1 MLKNCIRSILSAN
14 EDKKLLN
21 ILVIGATHE
30 RYEQQLCLTGH
41 KFYSFKDGGKEWNT
55 HYGPIP
61 PNYFV
66 LDAIP
71 TYLRPDLVL
80 THVSGDRL
88 ELAHKIAH
96 HYGIKVIR
104 HTHTLPQSPQELRAF
119 HDQRADLNT
128 FISQYSCNAWG
139 EKYGFVINHGLD
151 TKFWCE
157 KYDKEKNTQIL
168 SVVNFW
174 ADRDWACGWTL
185 YNKIKSIYSE
195 RIYEVLG
202 DNPGLSIPARSLK
215 FLRDEYSSCGIFLNT
230 SQFSPIPMSLLE
242 AMACGAPCVS
252 SNTCMIPEII
262 QHGYNGWLANTPE
275 EFVSCIK
282 SLQDREFAQE
292 LGNNARQTILN
303 LFNIEQFVENWN
315 LAFRKVLIK

>member
-1 MLKNCIRSILSAN
+1 MLAAN
-14 EDKKLLN
+14 EDKKVLT

-30 RYEQQLCLTGH
+30 RYEQQLCLSGH
-41 KFYSFKDGGKEWNT
+41 KFYSYKDGGKEWNT

-66 LDAIP
+66 LDSIP

-80 THVSGDRL
+80 THTSGARL
-88 ELAHKIAH
+88 ELAHEIAH

-104 HTHTLPQSPQELRAF
+104 HTHTLPQSPQEMRAF

-151 TKFWCE
+151 TKFWCKISE
-157 KYDKEKNTQIL
+157 LDRDSSIL
-168 SVVNFW
+168 SVVNYIET
-174 ADRDWACGWTL
+174 RDWACGWTL
-185 YNKIKSIYSE
+185 YNKIKSIYTE
-195 RIYEVLG
+195 RQYNLVG
-202 DNPGLSIPARSLK
+202 DNPGLSVPAPSLNALRSK
-215 FLRDEYSSCGIFLNT
+215 YNQCGVFLNT

-242 AMACGAPCVS
+242 ALACGATCVS

-262 QHGYNGWLANTPE
+262 IHGHNGLLANTPE
-275 EFVSCIK
+275 EFVSCLK

-292 LGNNARQTILN
+292 LGNNARQTILDS
-303 LFNIEQFVENWN
+303 FNIEQFIENWN
-315 LAFRKVLIK
+315 IAFKKVLVR